1 MDRRQFLRCAAG
13 AFTVSSLATALTA
26 CKSGV
31 GGGPNPEETGGGV
44 FRFPQGLACG
54 DPSPTSGVFW
64 TRVIRGDGQQGDIP
78 VVLELSRTPIPEG
91 ENSFRLA
98 MTIPVVAKQENDYI
112 IHHKVTGLEPDTIYY
127 FRFVASGD
135 WSHPV
140 GRFRSLPSGEAEVSR
155 TQFGVINGFDW
166 NLGHWEGLVA
176 LQNNFRELFYVIQLG
191 GAINEMIPVA
201 GSNRLTEPVHEE
213 MHLPDGTTVDGFGR
227 AARTY
232 ADYRYLQQIYRTDSR
247 LQKLLATFTLLP
259 MFGDNDFSND
269 SWQAHE
275 TYSNA
280 NTEQRDRLLAALAA
294 WMQYMPLDWG
304 DVSYDPGNSDFS
316 SIKLYR
322 NFRFGN
328 LLNLMLTEQRLQ
340 RTDHAIPEA
349 VAHAPLNQPGSVG
362 SRVLPVV
369 AELGRY
375 STSAQK
381 ILGDG
386 QMAWLKGQLA
396 APGVVWNMIAGESS
410 MTRVPLNLAR
420 EPDFPPELK
429 TEFLL
434 TADSWGGY
442 QVQQTE
448 LIDFVR
454 QRNIGNV
461 VSVAAG
467 GLFTAAEI
475 WSDYTQRSPVMVE
488 CTTAPVSGHTLTEQV
503 SAQLSQ
509 QTDKRY
515 DTLKDLIS
523 QSYLLDNKI
532 RPESLGW
539 LRYLNTGTRGCSIIY
554 VLTNQL
560 VIDFYKFAEMTGV
573 QTPAQPVVARTRI
586 LVEAGSLNM
595 TVAELG

>member
-1 MDRRQFLRCAAG
+1 
-13 AFTVSSLATALTA
+13 
-26 CKSGV
+26 
-31 GGGPNPEETGGGV
+31 
-44 FRFPQGLACG
+44 
-54 DPSPTSGVFW
+54 
-64 TRVIRGDGQQGDIP
+64 
-78 VVLELSRTPIPEG
+78 
-91 ENSFRLA
+91 
-98 MTIPVVAKQENDYI
+98 
-112 IHHKVTGLEPDTIYY
+112 
-127 FRFVASGD
+127 
-135 WSHPV
+135 
-140 GRFRSLPSGEAEVSR
+140 
-155 TQFGVINGFDW
+155 
-166 NLGHWEGLVA
+166 
-176 LQNNFRELFYVIQLG
+176 
-191 GAINEMIPVA
+191 
-201 GSNRLTEPVHEE
+201 
-213 MHLPDGTTVDGFGR
+213 
-227 AARTY
+227 
-232 ADYRYLQQIYRTDSR
+232 
-247 LQKLLATFTLLP
+247 
-259 MFGDNDFSND
+259 
-269 SWQAHE
+269 
-275 TYSNA
+275 
-280 NTEQRDRLLAALAA
+280 
-294 WMQYMPLDWG
+294 
-304 DVSYDPGNSDFS
+304 
-316 SIKLYR
+316 
-322 NFRFGN
+322 
-328 LLNLMLTEQRLQ
+328 ML
-340 RTDHAIPEA
+340 
-349 VAHAPLNQPGSVG
+349 LNQPGSVG

-386 QMAWLKGQLA
+386 QMAWLKGLA

-442 QVQQTE
+442 QVQQTR

-532 RPESLGW
+532 R
-539 LRYLNTGTRGCSIIY
+539 LRAWVGC
-554 VLTNQL
+554 VT
-560 VIDFYKFAEMTGV
+560 
-573 QTPAQPVVARTRI
+573 
-586 LVEAGSLNM
+586 
-595 TVAELG
+595 